1 MKIVDII
8 GNPNLLERHKTLFLC
23 SKHAPYGCYETVFEW
38 VESLTEEDCVMCFN
52 TSELEVEVLQALL
65 VAHVPTVLFSMVPV
79 SHHTFNLQIEEGWN
93 EHRFAVVVLE
103 RDEPRG
109 AGYTPKLRNSY
120 AISLADNIVCGYI
133 DPKGSISPL
142 LRGLK
147 KEITYLIDNKTPIA
161 AEPIPKHARWT
172 VGEDKHLLR
181 LHYADMGIHTM
192 HRELGRPYFSI
203 RQRVHALAL
212 DDYALMGREF
222 EDYVLELLFDGR
234 EPWGAQTKKKSNSQL
249 TLREWRGD
257 KTLGDVFPQG
267 NRLPDLVLEVD
278 KQIIAVECKWR
289 KRLTALTVEELFTP
303 DRLECFQQYS
313 KDTLRPVYLLLG
325 TGGIPSE
332 PEHLYF
338 VPVARQ
344 FKLFELKKSNVPAD
358 ELKSKLILTVIQSTI
373 QQSSTVP
380 SGSH

>member
-120 AISLADNIVCGYI
+120 AISLADKIVCGFI
-133 DPKGSISPL
+133 NPKGSIAPL

-147 KEITYLIDNKTPIA
+147 KEITFLVDNKTPIA
-161 AEPIPKHARWT
+161 AEPVPKHARWT

-222 EDYVLELLFDGR
+222 EDYVLELLFD
-234 EPWGAQTKKKSNSQL
+234 QTAPVWSQHSAKSNSQL
-249 TLREWRGD
+249 KLCEWRGD
-257 KTLGDVFPQG
+257 KTLGSIFPQG
-267 NRLPDLVLEVD
+267 NSLPDLVLEVGGRHVA
-278 KQIIAVECKWR
+278 IECKWR
-289 KRLTALTVEELFTP
+289 KHLNSIAVEELFTP
-303 DRLECFQQYS
+303 ERLDCFLQYS
-313 KDTLRPVYLLLG
+313 NETGIPVYLLLG

-373 QQSSTVP
+373 HQSSTVP

>member
-8 GNPNLLERHKTLFLC
+8 GNPKLLERYKTLFLC

-52 TSELEVEVLQALL
+52 TSELEAEVLQALL

-79 SHHTFNLQIEEGWN
+79 SRHTFNLQIEEAWN
-93 EHRFAVVVLE
+93 KHRFAVVVLE

-109 AGYTPKLRNSY
+109 AGYTPKLRNNY
-120 AISLADNIVCGYI
+120 AISLADKIVCGFI
-133 DPKGSISPL
+133 NPKGSIAPL

-147 KEITYLIDNKTPIA
+147 KDVTYLIDNKTPIA
-161 AEPIPKHARWT
+161 AEPVPKHARWT

-234 EPWGAQTKKKSNSQL
+234 GNWGAQTNKKSNPQL
-249 TLREWRGD
+249 NLCEWRGD
-257 KTLGDVFPQG
+257 KTLGSIFPQG
-267 NRLPDLVLEVD
+267 NRLPDLVLELGGRYVS
-278 KQIIAVECKWR
+278 IECKWR
-289 KRLTALTVEELFTP
+289 KRLTVATVEELFSP
-303 DRLECFQQYS
+303 ERLDCFLQYS
-313 KDTLRPVYLLLG
+313 NETGIPVYLLLG
-325 TGGIPSE
+325 TEGIPSY

-338 VPVARQ
+338 VPVAKQ
-344 FKLFELKKSNVPAD
+344 FKLSELKKSKVSAD
-358 ELKSKLILTVIQSTI
+358 ELKSKLISTVQQSTI